1 MPMVSPLPARCGTI
15 TSDALLVNLVITS
28 RKKDI
33 TMSRFSATYRDPT
46 GRLMRASDA
55 AGLTDLEKDPNTRVF
70 ILFKKGKPGGTVKLP
85 ISDVNFNTNLDVNI
99 PGRLRRLALTDSGA
113 DAWAEQSYRRP

>member
-1 MPMVSPLPARCGTI
+1 
-15 TSDALLVNLVITS
+15 
-28 RKKDI
+28 
-33 TMSRFSATYRDPT
+33 MSRFSATYRDPT
-46 GRLMRASDA
+46 GRQMRASDA

-85 ISDVNFNTNLDVNI
+85 ISHVDFSTNLDVNI